1 MKTRYYGSYPAY
13 AACFFWLY
21 FANGIVYNILS
32 VYLLGQGQT
41 ALATSTIVIAGSIFS
56 VLLQPTLGALTD
68 KLGRPAAII
77 TVTLTVAT
85 ACCAGFAVSRTVV
98 FLFLFN
104 GLMLSLT
111 DSVSLLF
118 EQLAAKNPFSYGS
131 IRIWG
136 TIGYAVAAQVASIVY
151 ESIAPVAVFWCY
163 GIGMLLTLL
172 ALRAVPLSPL
182 VTKKESAKADRP
194 TKNKDGVFKLLKNPS
209 FLLFLALCLLF
220 RGVLTVGT
228 TYLQPLLMSH
238 GLSVSAS
245 GTVVFIA
252 TMTEVPL
259 LLFSG
264 KMMDRIR
271 SRPALMACFA
281 ALAGVLL
288 CLGLSPALPPIIVAS
303 ILRPL
308 VGMVFNMLALK
319 ITMLLA
325 PGDLMSTAIGLTGA
339 AKCLG
344 VISFQSMGGSL
355 MDAMGISSL
364 FTFLA
369 ILSCVGLGL
378 SLFCKVQDN
387 PNQTLFA
394 KK

>member
-21 FANGIVYNILS
+21 FANGIIVNILS

-41 ALATSTIVIAGSIFS
+41 ALATSAIVIAGSIFS
-56 VLLQPTLGALTD
+56 VLLQPMLGALTD

-85 ACCAGFAVSRTVV
+85 VCCAGFAVSRTVGL
-98 FLFLFN
+98 LFLFN

-136 TIGYAVAAQVASIVY
+136 TIGYAAAAQVASIVY
-151 ESIAPVAVFWCY
+151 EAIAPTAVFWCY
-163 GIGMLLTLL
+163 GAGILLTLL
-172 ALRAVPLSPL
+172 ALRAVPLEPL
-182 VTKKESAKADRP
+182 ITQNDASRP
-194 TKNKDGVFKLLKNPS
+194 ARATRNKGGVAKLLKTPS

-252 TMTEVPL
+252 TMTEGPL

-264 KMMDRIR
+264 RMMDRIR

-288 CLGLSPALPPIIVAS
+288 CLGLSPALSLIIGAA

-308 VGMVFNMLALK
+308 VGMIFNMLALK

-344 VISFQSMGGSL
+344 VILFQSLGGSL
-355 MDAMGISSL
+355 MDAMGISAL

-369 ILSCVGLGL
+369 ILSIAGLCL
-378 SLFCKVQDN
+378 SLFCKVRDN
-387 PNQTLFA
+387 PGQTLFS

>member
-1 MKTRYYGSYPAY
+1 MKPRYYGSYSAY

-21 FANGIVYNILS
+21 FANGIIVNILS
-32 VYLLGQGQT
+32 VYLLGQGQS

-56 VLLQPTLGALTD
+56 VLLQPVLGALTD
-68 KLGRPAAII
+68 RLGRPAAII
-77 TVTLTVAT
+77 TATLTVAT
-85 ACCAGFAVSRTVV
+85 ACCAGFAVSRGVGL
-98 FLFLFN
+98 LFLFN

-136 TIGYAVAAQVASIVY
+136 TIGYAVAAQVSSIVY
-151 ESIAPVAVFWCY
+151 ESIAPTAVFWCY
-163 GIGMLLTLL
+163 GAGILLTLL
-172 ALRAVPLSPL
+172 VLQAVPLEAL
-182 VTKKESAKADRP
+182 VTRKQDSPAGRP
-194 TKNKDGVFKLLKNPS
+194 ARDKGGVAKLLKTPS
-209 FLLFLALCLLF
+209 FLLFLVLCLLF

-252 TMTEVPL
+252 TMTEGPL
-259 LLFSG
+259 LLLSG
-264 KMMDRIR
+264 RMMDRIR
-271 SRPALMACFA
+271 CRPALMFCFA
-281 ALAGVLL
+281 ALSGVLL
-288 CLGLSPALPPIIVAS
+288 CLGLSPLLPPIIAAA

-319 ITMLLA
+319 ITILLA

-344 VISFQSMGGSL
+344 AILFQGLGGGL
-355 MDAMGISSL
+355 MDAMGIGAL

-369 ILSCVGLGL
+369 ILSGAGLCL

-387 PNQTLFA
+387 PDQMLFG
-394 KK
+394 KR

>member
-1 MKTRYYGSYPAY
+1 MNTRYYGSYPAY

-21 FANGIVYNILS
+21 FANGIIVNILS
-32 VYLLGQGQT
+32 VYLLGQGQS
-41 ALATSTIVIAGSIFS
+41 AFATSMIVIAGSIFS
-56 VLLQPTLGALTD
+56 VLLQPALGLLTD

-77 TVTLTVAT
+77 TVTLMGSAV
-85 ACCAGFAVSRTVV
+85 CCAGFAVSRAVGL
-98 FLFLFN
+98 LFLFN
-104 GLMLSLT
+104 GLMLSLI

-151 ESIAPVAVFWCY
+151 ETIAPAAVFGCY
-163 GIGMLLTLL
+163 GAGILLTLL
-172 ALRAVPLSPL
+172 ALRAVPLAPL
-182 VTKKESAKADRP
+182 TAQKESARTDRSR
-194 TKNKDGVFKLLKNPS
+194 NKGGVAKLLKTPS

-228 TYLQPLLMSH
+228 TYLQPLLMHH

-252 TMTEVPL
+252 TMTEGPL
-259 LLFSG
+259 LLLSG
-264 KMMDRIR
+264 RMMDRLR

-281 ALAGVLL
+281 ALSGVLL
-288 CLGLSPALPPIIVAS
+288 CLGLCPLLPPVIAAA

-308 VGMVFNMLALK
+308 VGMVFHMLTLK
-319 ITMLLA
+319 ITILLA
-325 PGDLMSTAIGLTGA
+325 PGDLTSTAIGLTGA

-344 VISFQSMGGSL
+344 VILFQSLGGSL
-355 MDAMGISSL
+355 MDALGIGAP

-369 ILSCVGLGL
+369 ILSGAGLGL

-387 PNQTLFA
+387 PDQALFS
-394 KK
+394 KR